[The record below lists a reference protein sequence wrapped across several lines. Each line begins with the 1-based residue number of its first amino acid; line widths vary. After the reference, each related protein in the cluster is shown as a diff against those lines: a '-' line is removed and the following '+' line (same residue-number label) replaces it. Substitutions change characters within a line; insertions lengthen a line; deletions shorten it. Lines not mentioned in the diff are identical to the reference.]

1 MSEEEDKED
10 NKEEEDKEDN
20 NKEVCCILFAK
31 SCYTPVFHARGRLL
45 PIEMVGLP
53 VTHVVDAVGA
63 VLRALSRYASRIARH
78 ANAARPRPP
87 PDLSSGERRCGYRRR
102 RAGTLTRQAH
112 HLHAR
117 ASHASPC
124 IPILD

>member
-1 MSEEEDKED
+1 MIIEAPWSRRPREGTTLTR
-10 NKEEEDKEDN
+10 NATLLN
-20 NKEVCCILFAK
+20 IWGILFAK
-31 SCYTPVFHARGRLL
+31 SCYTPTFHARGRLL

-87 PDLSSGERRCGYRRR
+87 PDLSSGCRR
-102 RAGTLTRQAH
+102 
-112 HLHAR
+112 
-117 ASHASPC
+117 
-124 IPILD
+124 